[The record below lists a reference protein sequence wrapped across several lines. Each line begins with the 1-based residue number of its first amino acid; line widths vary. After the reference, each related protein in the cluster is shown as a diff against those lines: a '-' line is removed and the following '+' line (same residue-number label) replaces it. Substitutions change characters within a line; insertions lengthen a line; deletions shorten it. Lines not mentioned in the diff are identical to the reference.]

1 MVRQGIPKVKKGE
14 EIQQGQVLVSGRVP
28 VIGDD
33 EQEIS
38 AFYVQSQG
46 EILAETVE
54 TYEKELPLT
63 RDVRYPTWKWK
74 RYGLRLIAGPFFLFI
89 SYA

>member
-1 MVRQGIPKVKKGE
+1 M
-14 EIQQGQVLVSGRVP
+14 
-28 VIGDD
+28 
-33 EQEIS
+33 
-38 AFYVQSQG
+38 QSQG

-63 RDVRYPTWKWK
+63 RDVRYPTGRK
-74 RYGLRLIAGPFFLFI
+74 RYGLLPDRRSFFLFI